1 MRSFKMLFAVCSVV
15 ALSAC
20 STVAPP
26 YAPSMDNVQTLK
38 NAGTYQTKVT
48 AFTADKPADAALP
61 MRGSSLE
68 SPYAKSYAAYVT
80 EALKQELSLA
90 NKLAADTDIEIS
102 GILLKNDFDASG
114 FSVGTAKLEVRFTV
128 KKAGQLRYDQVKTA
142 SHEWPSSFV
151 GAVALPRAMQE
162 YTVVVQKLLAALY
175 QDKEFT
181 NSLQ

>member
-1 MRSFKMLFAVCSVV
+1 MRSFKILFAFCSAL

-26 YAPSMDNVQTLK
+26 YAPAMDNVQTLK
-38 NAGTYQTKVT
+38 NTGDAKARVG
-48 AFTADKPADAALP
+48 AFTADKPADASLS
-61 MRGSSLE
+61 MRGTSLD
-68 SPYAKSYAAYVT
+68 SPYAKSYAAYIA

-90 NKLAADTDIEIS
+90 NKLAPDADIEIS

-114 FSVGTAKLEVRFTV
+114 FSTGTAKIDVRFIV
-128 KKAGQLRYDQVKTA
+128 KKAGQVRYDQVKTA

-151 GAVALPRAMQE
+151 GAIALPRAMQE
-162 YTVVVQKLLAALY
+162 YTVVVQKLLADLY
-175 QDKEFT
+175 QDKQFS